1 MSTAA
6 DAPRGSPRRSGG
18 RSMRTFLMTWLW
30 ALVAVYVLVTL
41 LMFLAQR
48 SLIYPAA
55 AIAPQIADQGL
66 AELRA
71 IVTEPDPGLRTT
83 PSYHPPA
90 GERGPLGGFFHGTGR
105 ATGQAFLQ
113 HT

>member
-48 SLIYPAA
+48 SLIYPAD

-71 IVTEPDPGLRTT
+71 IVTEPEPRSEERRGGEGCVSKGRT
-83 PSYHPPA
+83 
-90 GERGPLGGFFHGTGR
+90 RGVRFH
-105 ATGQAFLQ
+105 
-113 HT
+113 